1 MKYIEKIT
9 EIYVRID
16 DFCKKFD
23 NDLKKYQLQPVKK
36 LRNRKSIMSNSEII
50 CLLVLF
56 HLGGYKNLKH
66 FYLFYVKQHLYN
78 EFPDTVSYN
87 RFTELSQT
95 VLFPMTLFLKHIS
108 QDKCT
113 GISFVDSTPLRVCHN
128 RRIHSH
134 KVFKQYADR
143 GHCSLGYFYGFKLH
157 LIIND
162 KGEVLNFILTKG
174 NIDDRQPLL
183 AGNLLKE
190 VWGKVFGDKGYISKQ
205 LFDFLFMDGIHLITK
220 IRKNM
225 RNTPMNLK
233 DKLLLRKRAVIES
246 VNDELKNICQIEH
259 TRHRSFGNF
268 LANCISGLIAYSI
281 LPKKPSI
288 RVEYTNSRQLAL
300 W

>member
-1 MKYIEKIT
+1 MKYIKEIT

-16 DFCKKFD
+16 DFCKNF
-23 NDLKKYQLQPVKK
+23 NNELKKFQLKPIKK
-36 LRNRKSIMSNSEII
+36 MRNRKSIMSTSEVI

-56 HLGGYKNLKH
+56 HLGSFKNLKH

-78 EFPDTVSYN
+78 EFPNTVSYN
-87 RFTELSQT
+87 RFIELSQT
-95 VLFPMTLFLKHIS
+95 VLFPMTLFLKNVS
-108 QDKCT
+108 LGKCT

-134 KVFKQYADR
+134 KVFKKYADR

-157 LIIND
+157 IIIND
-162 KGEVLNFILTKG
+162 KGEILNFVLTKG

-183 AGNLLKE
+183 AGSLLKE
-190 VWGKVFGDKGYISKQ
+190 VWGKIFGDKGYISKQ
-205 LFDFLFMDGIHLITK
+205 LFEYLFMDGIHLITK

-281 LPKKPSI
+281 LPKKPAI
-288 RVEYTNSRQLAL
+288 KCEYTNSGQLAM